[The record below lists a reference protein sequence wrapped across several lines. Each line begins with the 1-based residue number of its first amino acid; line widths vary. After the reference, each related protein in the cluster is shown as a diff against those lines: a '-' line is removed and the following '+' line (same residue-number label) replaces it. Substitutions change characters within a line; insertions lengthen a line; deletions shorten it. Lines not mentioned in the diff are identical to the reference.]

1 MKIYLFLVALL
12 ITGIANSQSTPLY
25 VDNNGY
31 LRYIAPKK
39 DTVIIH
45 DTIRTVKDTVIY
57 KDRIVYRD
65 TTIYK
70 DTCTTQPPPPP
81 PPTGI
86 DYLALPLSGAMDLSG
101 KSNVIV
107 ENKRFSNINGVSL
120 KLYSGANNIIIRNCF
135 FDGATGELVEL
146 ENAENIT
153 IENCLFARG
162 LAGVYAV
169 GSKNVKVINCQFV
182 NMKIRYVNG
191 NFAGRGVFVQMNS
204 CSGGEVTNCRGENFD
219 GESDPEDMVS
229 CYGGSSNIIIKGNM
243 FRGGKIGGP
252 STSGG
257 GIIVGDTGG
266 NDCIIENNT
275 LLNPGNYGC
284 AVAGG
289 RFNKVINN
297 KIYSERTSVS
307 NNPLYVANYSGTI
320 GCSDITVTGNR
331 VNWTDKNGNK
341 NMGWNSGD
349 CANTPYNPANN
360 QTITL
365 AEMGVP
371 THLITFVTPEQLLKI
386 RK

>member
-1 MKIYLFLVALL
+1 MKRLYISILLLLGFLVA
-12 ITGIANSQSTPLY
+12 NSQNPLY

-31 LRYIAPKK
+31 VRYNTPKK

-45 DTIRTVKDTVIY
+45 DTIRTIKDTIIY
-57 KDRIVYRD
+57 KDRIIYRD

-70 DTCTTQPPPPP
+70 DTCTTKPPA

-86 DYLALPLSGAMDLSG
+86 DYLALPLSGTIDLSG
-101 KSNVIV
+101 KSNIII
-107 ENKRFSNINGVSL
+107 ENKRFSNITGKAL
-120 KLYSGANNIIIRNCF
+120 KLYSGANNITIRNCF
-135 FDGATGELVEL
+135 FDGATDELIDI
-146 ENAENIT
+146 ENASNIT

-162 LAGVYAV
+162 QAGVYAL
-169 GSKNVKVINCQFV
+169 GSTNIKVINCQFV
-182 NMKIRYVNG
+182 NMRARYVNG
-191 NFAGRGVFVQMNS
+191 RFAGRGVFVQFNS
-204 CSGGEVTNCRGENFD
+204 CTGGEVTNCKGENFD
-219 GESDPEDMVS
+219 GESDPEDMIN
-229 CYGGSSNIIIKGNM
+229 CYGSSNIVIKGNM

-257 GIIVGDTGG
+257 GIIVGDNGG
-266 NDCIIENNT
+266 KNCTIENNT

-289 RFNKVINN
+289 SFNKIINN

-341 NMGWNSGD
+341 NMGWNSGE
-349 CANTPYNPANN
+349 CTNTPYNPSNN